1 VDVLAFLKYYDA
13 KSGQLQYVGH
23 LMVVFNGSLR
33 PYLAE
38 MRRRAHLP
46 PNTELLLFEVSNW

>member
-1 VDVLAFLKYYDA
+1 
-13 KSGQLQYVGH
+13 
-23 LMVVFNGSLR
+23 LR

-46 PNTELLLFEVSNW
+46 PNTELLLFEVSNWWWILNRCLEIYTVI